1 MADTDTSRGIGDALA
16 SIVLASARH
25 RSAIGHLLRLSENE
39 VLAMVHLRRAG
50 ELTPTALGRLLS
62 LTSGGT
68 TALVQ
73 RLERDGH
80 VVRQVH
86 PRDGR
91 SRLLR
96 LSAEGHR
103 RAAEVLGPLERAIDA
118 AVAELPSSERA
129 AVGGFLARVA
139 GLAEEHADAAATTA
153 ERDGGIRVE
162 DPVPAMSL

>member
-1 MADTDTSRGIGDALA
+1 VQCVLDPLALLELLHRLHPARGALPA
-16 SIVLASARH
+16 
-25 RSAIGHLLRLSENE
+25 
-39 VLAMVHLRRAG
+39 
-50 ELTPTALGRLLS
+50 
-62 LTSGGT
+62 
-68 TALVQ
+68 
-73 RLERDGH
+73 LERDGH